1 MKLATLLLVAIT
13 AAGCAGPQLLTTPQ
27 QAPLARGDGFSI
39 EYVETP
45 YATSRPRL
53 LVREER
59 ADADGRRPARVRVLG
74 PGGQGLRPYRNL
86 FRRSE
91 FAFEV
96 PVDHRNGDAYDVRL
110 TLLVDR
116 PGEPLQRQGLYV
128 RLRKVETP
136 TAPLVGEDPGPFAM
150 ATYPIWG
157 LWRDL
162 LDAPFTAFNRAG
174 LTTARLGDNDVNAAN
189 ALVIG
194 GAAAGAMLGARE
206 GFRRGDSFFE
216 DAFYVG
222 AGSVVGGFAG
232 AMVGVIVAGVWEWI
246 VVPIETAI
254 FRFPFDH
261 DFIKREPYAVP
272 VPVGEGI
279 DLDLYTERHR
289 SKAYFP
295 NWRFG
300 ARGDEFLPSDR
311 ARPIWIV
318 EHLGIGSSDA

>member
-1 MKLATLLLVAIT
+1 MKLALLVFAAI
-13 AAGCAGPQLLTTPQ
+13 AMAGCAGPQLLTTPQ
-27 QAPLARGDGFSI
+27 QAPVAHGDGFTI

-45 YATSRPRL
+45 YKSNRPRL
-53 LVREER
+53 LIREER
-59 ADADGRRPARVRVLG
+59 ADADGQRPARVRVLG
-74 PGGQGLRPYRNL
+74 PGGEGLKPFRNL

-91 FAFEV
+91 FAVEI
-96 PVDHRNGDAYDVRL
+96 PVDHRAGEAYDARL

-116 PGEPLQRQGLYV
+116 PGEPMQRQGLYI
-128 RLRKVETP
+128 RLRKVDTP
-136 TAPLVGEDPGPFAM
+136 TAPLVGEDRGTFAM
-150 ATYPIWG
+150 VSYPIWG

-162 LDAPFTAFNRAG
+162 LDAPFTMFNRAG
-174 LTTARLGDNDVNAAN
+174 LTTARLGDNDMNAAN
-189 ALVIG
+189 ALVVG

-206 GFRRGDSFFE
+206 GFRRGDGPFE

-232 AMVGVIVAGVWEWI
+232 AVVGVLVAGVWEWI

-254 FRFPFDH
+254 FRFPFDS
-261 DFIKREPYAVP
+261 DFIKREPYAVG
-272 VPVGEGI
+272 VPVAEGI
-279 DLDLYTERHR
+279 DLDLYTERFR

-300 ARGDEFLPSDR
+300 VRGDAFLPSER

-318 EHLGIGSSDA
+318 EHLGIGSDA